1 MAKKVKILALLPL
14 FAFGLPQSEGQ
25 VAEVEKKQADE
36 IIEAGYGELYVAP
49 KKVGSS
55 EEVEEVADETA
66 DEVVEET
73 TDEVAGE

>member
-25 VAEVEKKQADE
+25 IAEVEKKQADE

-49 KKVGSS
+49 KKEVT
-55 EEVEEVADETA
+55 EETTEEVA
-66 DEVVEET
+66 EET
-73 TDEVAGE
+73 K